1 MDKALQDYYENR
13 FEMMSSTG
21 WKDLIEDA
29 TEMLNEYGNINNLNN
44 ESDLFFRK
52 GQVDILTWL
61 VSLKDVSERAWEELN
76 EENV

>member
-13 FEMMSSTG
+13 FDMMASQG
-21 WKDLIEDA
+21 YKDLVEDA
-29 TEMLNEYGNINNLNN
+29 TKMLNEYNNINNLNN
-44 ESDLFFRK
+44 EGDLFFRK

>member
-13 FEMMSSTG
+13 FDMMASQG

-29 TEMLNEYGNINNLNN
+29 TEMLNEYNNINNLNSEN
-44 ESDLFFRK
+44 DLFFRK

>member
-13 FEMMSSTG
+13 FDMMASQG
-21 WKDLIEDA
+21 YKDLVEDA
-29 TEMLNEYGNINNLNN
+29 TKMLNEYNNINNLNN
-44 ESDLFFRK
+44 EGDLFFRK

-76 EENV
+76 EEDV

>member
-29 TEMLNEYGNINNLNN
+29 TEMLNEYSNINNLNN

>member
-29 TEMLNEYGNINNLNN
+29 TEMLNEYNNINNLNN
-44 ESDLFFRK
+44 EGDLFFRK

>member
-13 FEMMSSTG
+13 FEMMSSIG

-29 TEMLNEYGNINNLNN
+29 TEMLNEYGNINNLNS
-44 ESDLFFRK
+44 EADLFFRK

>member
-13 FEMMSSTG
+13 FEMMSSIG

-44 ESDLFFRK
+44 EGDLFFRK

>member
-29 TEMLNEYGNINNLNN
+29 TEMLNEYGNINNLNS
-44 ESDLFFRK
+44 EADLFFRK